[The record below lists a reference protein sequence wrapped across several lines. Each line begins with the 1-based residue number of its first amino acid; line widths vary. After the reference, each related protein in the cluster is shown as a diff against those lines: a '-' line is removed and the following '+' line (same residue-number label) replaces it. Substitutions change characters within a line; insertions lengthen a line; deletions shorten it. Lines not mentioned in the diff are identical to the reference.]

1 MRMIPIVRLELNE
14 QLSLKSGTKRG
25 LQRGIEPCENQQI
38 SKQQL
43 YIYFSI
49 SDDNSEKQN
58 GENYVDDEEGVDGDG
73 EAGDYDSSDFDDDE
87 IENLLD
93 EKLPD
98 DLRESKRPKY
108 EQRFKTVLEGDFLVY
123 HTFIESI

>member
-1 MRMIPIVRLELNE
+1 MVRSPARINRLLNKPFYIVF
-14 QLSLKSGTKRG
+14 
-25 LQRGIEPCENQQI
+25 
-38 SKQQL
+38 
-43 YIYFSI
+43 FSI

-58 GENYVDDEEGVDGDG
+58 GENYADDEEGDGDGDGDG
-73 EAGDYDSSDFDDDE
+73 EAGDYDSSEFDDDE

-108 EQRFKTVLEGDFLVY
+108 EQRFKTVLEGDFPV
-123 HTFIESI
+123 

>member
-1 MRMIPIVRLELNE
+1 MHF
-14 QLSLKSGTKRG
+14 
-25 LQRGIEPCENQQI
+25 
-38 SKQQL
+38 
-43 YIYFSI
+43 FSI

-58 GENYVDDEEGVDGDG
+58 GENYADDEEGDGDGDVDG
-73 EAGDYDSSDFDDDE
+73 EAGDYDSSEFDDDE

-108 EQRFKTVLEGDFLVY
+108 EQRFKTVLEGDFPNN
-123 HTFIESI
+123 IDSIKGFNRFSFLHPYREASQSL